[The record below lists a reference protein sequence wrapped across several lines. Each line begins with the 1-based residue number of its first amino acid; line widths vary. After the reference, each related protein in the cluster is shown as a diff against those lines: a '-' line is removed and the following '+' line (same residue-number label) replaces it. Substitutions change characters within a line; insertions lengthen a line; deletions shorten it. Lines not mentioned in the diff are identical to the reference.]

1 MKKTGVA
8 LLTTAL
14 VSSQL
19 IAAVPF
25 NVFAAE
31 ATPQMTLQATETSK
45 NMLQNPEFVGNTGW
59 TGWNWIKAYSPS
71 QKFNGITFNGNGSVN
86 ISPTTVGPN
95 GLKRFYYLQ
104 QAFETKPNGVYT
116 LKATTNNV
124 DITITDG
131 DVHSPKQAAT
141 VISQNKSN
149 GTITF
154 KATSSLTTINM
165 STENYGTSITSASV
179 SNLSITELQL
189 DQLTIDQPLTTK
201 DTVITGTGYPGHKV
215 FFWPGEQLAV
225 DNRALYDDIINNWV
239 VGHHTEATIGAD
251 GKYSITLPSTL
262 PLNADYRVYYVTGE
276 NRVEEGDDT
285 NPLALVD
292 PNGTPYEAM
301 SAVIAAP
308 SNDKPV
314 ISGAVNKSIKA
325 GTSFDPKAGVT
336 ATDTED
342 GNLTSAIQVSGTVN
356 TNVPGSY
363 PITYTV
369 KDSDGNTTT
378 KTITVTVTSNDK
390 PVISGAVN
398 KTITQGTSFDPKAG
412 VTATDT
418 EDGNLT
424 SAIQVSG
431 TVNTNVPGSYP
442 ITYSVKDSDGN
453 TTTKSITITVQA
465 KATQGTVTA
474 NDFNIGKDSYITG
487 TYTGDV
493 KKLSV
498 IVNGK
503 TLSTINVSGSPY
515 KYYAGKN
522 ITGVNDVVQVVG
534 YDADGKE
541 LSRATVT
548 VKKEIITEGTITA
561 NNFVIGKDGYVKG
574 NTTGDVAKISMIVN
588 GKEFSRINAT
598 AGAYQYYAGGKILTD
613 NDAVTMVAYDAKGK
627 ELDRANVAVSKD
639 DAPEVGTITTNT
651 FTIGQDGYVTGTFTG
666 KAARLGL
673 LINGQEL
680 SRINVTTSP
689 FKYYVGSKI
698 ASTNDDVTAV
708 LYDAKGR
715 EMARSNVTLKK
726 AEPVTSGTVAADAF
740 QVGGTDAYIH
750 GTTTGDVVKV
760 KLSVNGTI
768 ISQRAVNADGSYDYY
783 ARPSITSTNDV
794 VYMIGY
800 DAKGKELNRV
810 KVALTSAKGTVSA
823 SPYTVGGADRYLHG
837 TATGDVAKVQVYING
852 QQDSLTVVK
861 ADGTFQYYLGSKVSS
876 TNDKVELVG
885 LSSNGQEL
893 DRVAVTLN

>member
-1 MKKTGVA
+1 EA
-8 LLTTAL
+8 TTANGKKIQSHNRKL
-14 VSSQL
+14 ITLIPITAGDRIITGKVDPSNKAVQIGSKALNSSG
-19 IAAVPF
+19 F
-25 NVFAAE
+25 
-31 ATPQMTLQATETSK
+31 
-45 NMLQNPEFVGNTGW
+45 
-59 TGWNWIKAYSPS
+59 
-71 QKFNGITFNGNGSVN
+71 
-86 ISPTTVGPN
+86 
-95 GLKRFYYLQ
+95 
-104 QAFETKPNGVYT
+104 
-116 LKATTNNV
+116 
-124 DITITDG
+124 
-131 DVHSPKQAAT
+131 
-141 VISQNKSN
+141 
-149 GTITF
+149 
-154 KATSSLTTINM
+154 
-165 STENYGTSITSASV
+165 NYGTEFDANGNFSTQINADLPVGDLVTANFSSAAGDEALKYYRVGGGTYNQTMSLNPMTVESTELVGKALPYSWVTLTINGSSYYSGFVADGQGNFSRSVQDITGKSTFPAGTTITVAYENAGV
-179 SNLSITELQL
+179 SNIADAEVSAHGQDTKTIVIQDNADKTAPVITASNKSLKVG
-189 DQLTIDQPLTTK
+189 DSFNPLT
-201 DTVITGTGYPGHKV
+201 
-215 FFWPGEQLAV
+215 
-225 DNRALYDDIINNWV
+225 
-239 VGHHTEATIGAD
+239 
-251 GKYSITLPSTL
+251 
-262 PLNADYRVYYVTGE
+262 
-276 NRVEEGDDT
+276 
-285 NPLALVD
+285 
-292 PNGTPYEAM
+292 
-301 SAVIAAP
+301 
-308 SNDKPV
+308 
-314 ISGAVNKSIKA
+314 
-325 GTSFDPKAGVT
+325 GVS
-336 ATDTED
+336 ATDDKD
-342 GNLTSAIQVSGTVN
+342 GNLTSKIKVTSNNVDTSKPGVYQVVYSVA
-356 TNVPGSY
+356 
-363 PITYTV
+363 
-369 KDSDGNTTT
+369 DAAGNTAT

-424 SAIQVSG
+424 SAITVSG

-442 ITYSVKDSDGN
+442 ITYTVKDSDGN

-598 AGAYQYYAGGKILTD
+598 AGAYQYYAGGKILTA

-861 ADGTFQYYLGSKVSS
+861 ADGTFQYYLSSKVTS
-876 TNDKVELVG
+876 TNDKVEVVG
-885 LSSNGQEL
+885 LSNNGQEL
-893 DRVAVTLN
+893 DRAVVTLN